1 MAAIRVLVA
10 DDSKIVRKAI
20 RMFLEDRPEV
30 ILVGEAESLQEAESK
45 SCELRPDVVV
55 LDLHLAED
63 GVEPEQLKAAL
74 GGAYVVAITFGAD
87 EAAKILAEHIEAQ
100 TLLDKGDLSEDLI
113 PAILKLAPVP
123 RPA

>member
-10 DDSKIVRKAI
+10 DDSKQVRKAI
-20 RMFLEDRPEV
+20 RMFLENRPEV
-30 ILVGEAESLQEAESK
+30 IFVGEAENLQEAASK

-63 GVEPEQLKAAL
+63 GVEPEKLKAVL

-100 TLLDKGDLSEDLI
+100 TLLDKGDLSEELI
-113 PAILKLAPVP
+113 PAILKLA
-123 RPA
+123 

>member
-10 DDSKIVRKAI
+10 DDSQIVRKAI
-20 RMFLEDRPEV
+20 RMFLKDRPEV
-30 ILVGEAESLQEAESK
+30 ILVGEAENLQEAVLK
-45 SCELRPDVVV
+45 SRELRPNVVV

-63 GVEPEQLKAAL
+63 GVEVEQLKAAL
-74 GGAYVVAITFGAD
+74 GAAYVVAITFGAD

-100 TLLDKGDLSEDLI
+100 TLLDKCDLSEELI

>member
-1 MAAIRVLVA
+1 MAAITVLVA

-30 ILVGEAESLQEAESK
+30 ILVGEAENLEEAASK

-55 LDLHLAED
+55 LDLHLVEE
-63 GVEPEQLKAAL
+63 GVEPAQLKSVL

-87 EAAKILAEHIEAQ
+87 EIAKALAEYIEAQ
-100 TLLDKGDLSEDLI
+100 TLLDKGDLSEELI
-113 PAILKLAPVP
+113 PAILKLAPEP

>member
-10 DDSKIVRKAI
+10 DDSQIVRKAI
-20 RMFLEDRPEV
+20 RMFLENRPEV
-30 ILVGEAESLQEAESK
+30 ILVGEAESLQEAVSK
-45 SCELRPDVVV
+45 SCELRPNVVV
-55 LDLHLAED
+55 MDLHLAD
-63 GVEPEQLKAAL
+63 YGVEPAQLKSRL

-87 EAAKILAEHIEAQ
+87 EASKALAEHIEAQ

>member
-1 MAAIRVLVA
+1 
-10 DDSKIVRKAI
+10 
-20 RMFLEDRPEV
+20 MFLEDRPEV
-30 ILVGEAESLQEAESK
+30 ILVGEAENLQEAVLK
-45 SCELRPDVVV
+45 SRQLRPNVVV

-63 GVEPEQLKAAL
+63 GVEAEQLKAAL

>member
-10 DDSKIVRKAI
+10 DDSQIVRKAI

-30 ILVGEAESLQEAESK
+30 ILVGEAENLQEAVLK
-45 SCELRPDVVV
+45 SRELRPNVVV

-63 GVEPEQLKAAL
+63 GVEAEQLKVAL

-100 TLLDKGDLSEDLI
+100 TLLDKCNLSEELI
-113 PAILKLAPVP
+113 PAILKLAPEP
-123 RPA
+123 LAS

>member
-30 ILVGEAESLQEAESK
+30 ILVGEAESLQEAVSK

-63 GVEPEQLKAAL
+63 GVEAEQLKAVV

-113 PAILKLAPVP
+113 PAILKLGPVP